1 MRDLQVLL
9 GTVRPDGALELDAPV
24 DVPPGRV
31 QITLQSVPETVPARE
46 DTWAVLERIWKENE
60 AQGRKPRTREEIDA
74 DINELRDE
82 LEEHA
87 EAIEAIQEEAAR
99 ARAKPACRRVRS

>member
-1 MRDLQVLL
+1 MTGTQILL
-9 GTVRPDGALELDAPV
+9 GTVRPDGALELDDMV
-24 DVPPGRV
+24 QLSPGRV
-31 QITLQSVPETVPARE
+31 QVTLQAVARTGPPRE

-60 AQGRKPRTREEIDA
+60 AMGRKPRTAEEIDA

-87 EAIEAIQEEAAR
+87 NAIEAIQEEAAR
-99 ARAKPACRRVRS
+99 AREKPAC